1 MSANEFTARVR
12 PYPGVGFTRHAAVAL
27 GGGAGACLRL
37 GAYEIGGTG
46 AHGWPWATFAVNMV
60 GTFLLGYL
68 STRLL
73 ERLAPTTHRWPM
85 LAGGF
90 CGALT
95 TFSTL
100 QFELFDML
108 RGGHVALAAG
118 YAAATVGGGMLA
130 LLAAVWLVRR
140 AAVRA

>member
-1 MSANEFTARVR
+1 MSVHGAAARPR
-12 PYPGVGFTRHAAVAL
+12 PYAGVGVTRHAAVAL
-27 GGGAGACLRL
+27 GGAVGACLRVA
-37 GAYEIGGTG
+37 AYEIGGAG
-46 AHGWPWATFAVNMV
+46 EHGWPWATFAVNMA

-73 ERLAPTTHRWPM
+73 ERLAPTTHRRPM

-100 QFELFDML
+100 EFELFGML
-108 RGGHVALAAG
+108 RDGRVGLAVG
-118 YAAATVGGGMLA
+118 YAAATIAGGVLA

-140 AAVRA
+140 AGVRP

>member
-1 MSANEFTARVR
+1 
-12 PYPGVGFTRHAAVAL
+12 VGGA
-27 GGGAGACLRL
+27 AGACCRVAAYVVL
-37 GAYEIGGTG
+37 GGSGG
-46 AHGWPWATFAVNMV
+46 GWPWPTFTVNLI

-73 ERLAPTTHRWPM
+73 ERLAPTTHRRPM

-90 CGALT
+90 CGAFT

-108 RGGHVALAAG
+108 RTGRLALALG
-118 YAAATVGGGMLA
+118 YASATIAGGVLA

-140 AAVRA
+140 AAVTA

>member
-1 MSANEFTARVR
+1 V
-12 PYPGVGFTRHAAVAL
+12 
-27 GGGAGACLRL
+27 
-37 GAYEIGGTG
+37 
-46 AHGWPWATFAVNMV
+46 VNIV

-68 STRLL
+68 ATRLM
-73 ERLAPTTHRWPM
+73 ERLAATTHRRPM

-100 QFELFDML
+100 QFELFAML
-108 RGGHVALAAG
+108 RAGHVGLAAG

-130 LLAAVWLVRR
+130 LLSAVWIVRR
-140 AAVRA
+140 AAVR